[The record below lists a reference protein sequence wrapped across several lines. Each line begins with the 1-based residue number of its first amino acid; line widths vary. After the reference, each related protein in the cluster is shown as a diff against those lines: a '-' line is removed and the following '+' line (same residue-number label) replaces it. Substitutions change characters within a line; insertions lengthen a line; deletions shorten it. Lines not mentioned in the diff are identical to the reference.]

1 MTAIQTAKDYL
12 NQIQKTDRLIQ
23 RLTDTVSTLRSRLIS
38 QNYELKPDRVQS
50 SGSKDPIGET
60 FAKIAE
66 LEAEIN
72 AHIDELVD
80 WKKEAHARIG
90 KIPDLDQQNI
100 LIARYIEG
108 KRWEKISVEIN
119 FSIRQVHRIHGA
131 ALVAFAEENPDI
143 RKDGTP

>member
-1 MTAIQTAKDYL
+1 MTDTQKAKDYL
-12 NQIQKTDRLIQ
+12 NQIQKTDRLIK
-23 RLTDTVSTLRSRLIS
+23 RLTDTASTLRSRLIS

-66 LEAEIN
+66 LESEIN

-80 WKKEAHARIG
+80 WKREAHARIG
-90 KIPDLDQQNI
+90 KIADLDQQNI

-131 ALVAFAEENPDI
+131 ALVAFTEENPDI
-143 RKDGTP
+143 RKDGTL

>member
-1 MTAIQTAKDYL
+1 MTDTQKAKDYL
-12 NQIQKTDRLIQ
+12 NQIQKTDRLIK

-66 LEAEIN
+66 LESEIN
-72 AHIDELVD
+72 GHIDELID
-80 WKKEAHARIG
+80 WKKDAHTRIG
-90 KIPDLDQQNI
+90 KLADLDQQNI